1 MATTAATPLTSYE
14 GSAAAA
20 PGPTGAIMTIAA
32 RLKDYSL
39 GVFKQ
44 AKSWTEVVDRNAFA
58 KPSNFA
64 EAAGRLRKNAAYF
77 KVNYLIVV
85 LITLAGTFLLHPSS
99 LFVLAL
105 LLGGWMYVFMIRTS
119 PLTIGG
125 RTLSEREKLLGM
137 SALSFITIF
146 FLTSV
151 GTVLF
156 SALSLSFC
164 VIALHG
170 AMRVPD
176 DLFLD
181 EAEQS
186 NNSLLGIF
194 STTSAPTVTL
204 ASTV

>member
-1 MATTAATPLTSYE
+1 MAATPAPMTSYE
-14 GSAAAA
+14 SSPQPA
-20 PGPTGAIMTIAA
+20 GPTGALMAIATK
-32 RLKDYSL
+32 LKDYSM

-44 AKSWTEVVDRNAFA
+44 GKPWSEVVDRNSFS
-58 KPSNFA
+58 KPANFA

-77 KVNYLIVV
+77 KVNYLIVM
-85 LITLAGTFLLHPSS
+85 LITLAVTFLLHPSS
-99 LFVLAL
+99 LIVLGL
-105 LLGGWMYVFMIRTS
+105 LTGGWIYVFLVRTQ

-137 SALSFITIF
+137 SALSFITVF

-156 SALSLSFC
+156 SALSVSFC

-181 EAEQS
+181 DAEQ
-186 NNSLLGIF
+186 NTGLLNIF
-194 STTSAPTVTL
+194 STATTPAVTM
-204 ASTV
+204 STAV